1 MASFQEQKNRLEF
14 LTLEESQ
21 LRGGKIKAY
30 RNLNSM
36 EKMKGEWPPSHWGED
51 ETGRREMT
59 LTPNSTSCESPA
71 SGVSYICPKNPV
83 SEWC

>member
-14 LTLEESQ
+14 LTLEESR

-36 EKMKGEWPPSHWGED
+36 EKMKGE
-51 ETGRREMT
+51 
-59 LTPNSTSCESPA
+59 
-71 SGVSYICPKNPV
+71 
-83 SEWC
+83 